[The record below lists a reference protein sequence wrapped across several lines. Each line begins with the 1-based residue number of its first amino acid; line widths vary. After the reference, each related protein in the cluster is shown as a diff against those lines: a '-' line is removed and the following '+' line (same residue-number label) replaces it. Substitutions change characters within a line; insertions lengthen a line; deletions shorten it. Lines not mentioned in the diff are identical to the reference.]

1 MFNIFK
7 ITKSIVFLINKLF
20 AVVIEKPEIL
30 ETKGT
35 FYCLVNPHVKA
46 DIITGQKGALQ
57 TKQK

>member
-7 ITKSIVFLINKLF
+7 ITKSMVFLINKLF

-46 DIITGQKGALQ
+46 DITGKRGALQ
-57 TKQK
+57 TRKK

>member
-1 MFNIFK
+1 M
-7 ITKSIVFLINKLF
+7 VFLINQLY